1 MKDKVS
7 ENTAIDSKICVAEH
21 SAVICDKVADYKF
34 LRGGENCFISVC
46 FDGESTELLISRD
59 FFTAVK
65 FYQLI
70 VENLVTPC
78 TLGDIFEDFLAE
90 NS

>member
-1 MKDKVS
+1 MKDKVD

-21 SAVICDKVADYKF
+21 SAVICDGAVDYKL
-34 LRGGENCFISVC
+34 LRGGSNYFISVY
-46 FDGESTELLISRD
+46 FDGESTELLISND
-59 FFTAVK
+59 FFEAAR

-70 VENLVTPC
+70 KENLVTPC